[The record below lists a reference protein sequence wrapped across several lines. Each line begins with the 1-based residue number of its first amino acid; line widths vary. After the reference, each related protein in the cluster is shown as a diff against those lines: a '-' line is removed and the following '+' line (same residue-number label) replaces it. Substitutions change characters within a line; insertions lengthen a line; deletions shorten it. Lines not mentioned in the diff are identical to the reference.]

1 MKLLFV
7 ADPLEAFSPK
17 KDSTLA
23 MMREA
28 ARRGH
33 AVWACEPRQLRWS
46 SGGDGAQPVS
56 APCRHVEPLDTARPW
71 FAEIEVVHCALR
83 DFDAVLMRKD
93 PPFDSEFFYA
103 THLLEQAERE
113 GARVFNRPRALRDH
127 PEKLSILEWPQFIPR
142 TLVSRDPAAL
152 RGFAREQGDVI
163 VKPLDGM
170 GGSGVF
176 RLRNSADGAPDAN
189 LGVVLETLTDMG
201 RRTIM
206 AQAFIP
212 QIAQGDK
219 RVLVI
224 GGEPVP
230 YALARI
236 PQGGETRGNL
246 AAGGLGRAQ
255 ELTAQDLAIARAM
268 GPTLAARGLLL
279 VGLDII
285 GDRLTEINVTSPTC
299 FVEIRDQTGFDVAAR
314 FVDAL
319 EQASAQPLAAG

>member
-7 ADPLEAFSPK
+7 ADPLEAFNPK

-46 SGGDGAQPVS
+46 SDSGTPRAVR
-56 APCRHVEPLDTARPW
+56 AACRHIEPLDTARPW
-71 FAEIEVVHCALR
+71 FDEIEVVELALR

-113 GARVFNRPRALRDH
+113 GARVFNRARALRDH
-127 PEKLSILEWPQFIPR
+127 PEKLAILEWPQFIPD
-142 TLVSRDPAAL
+142 TLVSRDAAAL
-152 RGFAREQGDVI
+152 RGFAREHGDVI

-176 RLRNSADGAPDAN
+176 RLRNGADGAPDAN

-206 AQAFIP
+206 AQRYLP

-219 RVLVI
+219 RVLLI
-224 GGEPVP
+224 AGEPVP

-255 ELTAQDLAIARAM
+255 PLQEADLAIARAV

-285 GDRLTEINVTSPTC
+285 GERLTEINVTSPTC

-314 FVDAL
+314 FVDAV
-319 EQASAQPLAAG
+319 EAGVNAPASA